1 MGRKII
7 AALVVLALSIMA
19 FTGCGEKGIEGTWVL
34 TEEIQA
40 DGTKISKKDLE
51 RVGVAETYV
60 IKDGKVTYTAD
71 VDTMEK
77 PVTFELVLE
86 DLGDNRYNFNIP
98 NGTFTFVTVDVKGNT
113 MSYYVG
119 EGEDIS
125 KMIFKRS

>member
-60 IKDGKVTYTAD
+60 IKDSKVTYTAD

-86 DLGDNRYNFNIP
+86 DLGDNRYNFNFP

-113 MSYYVG
+113 MSYYVS